1 MSGKKPTMNQV
12 KNVINN
18 MLIELDRLKQ
28 AVVRLDSILL
38 TYIEFKDD
46 GEKWNKWLDKKIKEE
61 ESKEN
66 KDEPKPKKSRNSSG
80 KNTNTG
86 TRKKRPAKTNK

>member
-18 MLIELDRLKQ
+18 MLVELSSLRQ

-38 TYIEFKDD
+38 TYIEFKGD
-46 GEKWNKWLDKKIKEE
+46 GTKWNEWLDKKIKEE

-66 KDEPKPKKSRNSSG
+66 KDEPKSKKSGNSSRTNR
-80 KNTNTG
+80 NTKA
-86 TRKKRPAKTNK
+86 RKKAVAKSNQ